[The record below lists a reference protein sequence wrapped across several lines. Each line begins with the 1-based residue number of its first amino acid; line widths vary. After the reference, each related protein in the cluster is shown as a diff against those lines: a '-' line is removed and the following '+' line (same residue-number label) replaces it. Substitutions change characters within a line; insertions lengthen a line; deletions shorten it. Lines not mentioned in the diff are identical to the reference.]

1 MVAEKRGPTFF
12 LLYLS
17 KQFLSVM
24 RLVLKHIAKRLR
36 LKNDF
41 VVILRTILNEK
52 EFRQDKIFKITRKK
66 ELKVFMI

>member
-1 MVAEKRGPTFF
+1 
-12 LLYLS
+12 
-17 KQFLSVM
+17 M
-24 RLVLKHIAKRLR
+24 RLVLKNIAKRLR

-66 ELKVFMI
+66 QLKVFMI

>member
-1 MVAEKRGPTFF
+1 
-12 LLYLS
+12 
-17 KQFLSVM
+17 M

-36 LKNDF
+36 LKNNF

-66 ELKVFMI
+66 QLKVFMIYLYKNWTYQMKMYIFIRMR

>member
-1 MVAEKRGPTFF
+1 MIAEKTGPMVF

-17 KQFLSVM
+17 KKFLFVM

-66 ELKVFMI
+66 QLKVFMI

>member
-1 MVAEKRGPTFF
+1 MEAEKRGPTFF

-17 KQFLSVM
+17 KQFLSVI

-52 EFRQDKIFKITRKK
+52 EFRQDKIFKITKK
-66 ELKVFMI
+66 KQLKVFMI

>member
-1 MVAEKRGPTFF
+1 MIAEKRGPTVF
-12 LLYLS
+12 LLYPS
-17 KQFLSVM
+17 KKFLYVM

-66 ELKVFMI
+66 QLKVFMI

>member
-1 MVAEKRGPTFF
+1 MAAEKRGPTFF

-66 ELKVFMI
+66 QLKVFMT

>member
-1 MVAEKRGPTFF
+1 MIAEKRGPMFF

-66 ELKVFMI
+66 QLKVFMI

>member
-1 MVAEKRGPTFF
+1 MIAEKRGPTVF

-17 KQFLSVM
+17 KKFLFVM

-41 VVILRTILNEK
+41 VVILRTIFNEK
-52 EFRQDKIFKITRKK
+52 EFRQNKIFKITRRKQ
-66 ELKVFMI
+66 LKVFMI

>member
-1 MVAEKRGPTFF
+1 MIAEKRGLTFF
-12 LLYLS
+12 LLYLG

-66 ELKVFMI
+66 QLKVFMI

>member
-1 MVAEKRGPTFF
+1 MAAEKRGPPFL

-41 VVILRTILNEK
+41 VVILRTILNER
-52 EFRQDKIFKITRKK
+52 EFRQHKIFKITRKK
-66 ELKVFMI
+66 QLKVFMI